1 MVNLSGSST
10 SRRKPDPRPREVLS
24 PEALLR
30 YEQEAR
36 AQGATIVCGVDE
48 AGRGPLAGP
57 VVAAAVI
64 LPDGC
69 FIPGVRDSKQL
80 TARQR
85 SRLYL
90 EVVRS
95 AVDFSVGISEAA
107 EIDEVN
113 ILRATWRAM
122 ARAVEGLRPLPD
134 LALVDGL
141 PVQGLPTAHQA
152 IVGGDAKVHAIAA
165 ASIIAKVTRDRIMTA
180 YHALYPQYG
189 FAEHKGYGT
198 PAHLLAL
205 REHGP
210 CPLHRRSFAPVL
222 ESTCR
227 LFG

>member
-1 MVNLSGSST
+1 
-10 SRRKPDPRPREVLS
+10 
-24 PEALLR
+24 
-30 YEQEAR
+30 
-36 AQGATIVCGVDE
+36 
-48 AGRGPLAGP
+48 

>member
-1 MVNLSGSST
+1 MINPSGSSA
-10 SRRKPDPRPREVLS
+10 SRRKPDQRPREVTA

-30 YEQEAR
+30 YEREAR
-36 AQGATIVCGVDE
+36 ERGATLLCGVDE

-64 LPDGC
+64 LPAGC
-69 FIPGVRDSKQL
+69 FLPGVRDSKEL

-85 SRLYL
+85 TRLYA
-90 EVVRS
+90 EVVRC
-95 AVDFSVGISEAA
+95 AIDFSVGICDAE

-122 ARAVEGLRPLPD
+122 ARAVAGLRPRPD
-134 LALVDGL
+134 FALVDGL
-141 PVQGLPTAHQA
+141 PVQGLPTPHQA
-152 IVGGDAKVHAIAA
+152 IVDGDAKVHAIAA
-165 ASIIAKVTRDRIMTA
+165 ASIIAKVTRDRIMAA
-180 YHALYPQYG
+180 YDALYPHYG

-198 PAHLLAL
+198 PAHLRAL
-205 REHGP
+205 SEHGP

-222 ESTCR
+222 ASTAR